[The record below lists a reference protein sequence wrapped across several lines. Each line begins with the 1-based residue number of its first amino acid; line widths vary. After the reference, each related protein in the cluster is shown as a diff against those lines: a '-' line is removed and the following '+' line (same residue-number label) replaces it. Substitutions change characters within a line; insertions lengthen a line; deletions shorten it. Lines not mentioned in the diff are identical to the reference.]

1 MPSTRSGCAHLS
13 SLSKDISIR
22 CAMLSPTVGKSTA
35 LEPSTLQLGVVPAL
49 QPLHT
54 DNTLLPSRKPLC
66 KQSGTTEFLCQQT
79 RLLLGDTSHPNKAL
93 IAAERYPLQSFVT
106 LGYRQSFFQTRSHH
120 DCKTCRPGHIPWAW
134 EAQGAQASSHH
145 ISGFQPNIC
154 KLHLTA
160 PPKAAKRN
168 RSSATGSLQL
178 H

>member
-66 KQSGTTEFLCQQT
+66 KHSLGQQNFCASRHVSFLVTPATPTKHSLQQSGTHCRALSHSAIGRAFFRPAAIMIAKPVGQDTYRGHG
-79 RLLLGDTSHPNKAL
+79 RLKVPRHHLITSVVFN
-93 IAAERYPLQSFVT
+93 
-106 LGYRQSFFQTRSHH
+106 
-120 DCKTCRPGHIPWAW
+120 
-134 EAQGAQASSHH
+134 
-145 ISGFQPNIC
+145 
-154 KLHLTA
+154 LT
-160 PPKAAKRN
+160 
-168 RSSATGSLQL
+168 SANST
-178 H
+178 